1 MKRATGALLV
11 LCCLAGC
18 EPASLPA
25 PSILSVDPERIPAG
39 GASVLTVQV
48 SAVLPVSVDYHT
60 QTVDTSQLGMTLLI
74 AGQEAEIAFAEPDG
88 KLTVAVP
95 EGLSQGAYDVQLEL
109 ADGREAVRVEAFSV
123 VSAMTFG
130 GDGGTPADGGAAEMP
145 GELLAR
151 GGLTGYQI
159 DPIGEQVRGVP
170 FKVTLRAVGPAASS
184 FQGTGVLRASKGK
197 AAHITTGAFVGG
209 VRQEELAI
217 DKPGGQVFLMIED
230 TLGNKGLSNSF
241 RVRPN

>member
-1 MKRATGALLV
+1 V
-11 LCCLAGC
+11 
-18 EPASLPA
+18 E
-25 PSILSVDPERIPAG
+25 PERIPAR

-123 VSAMTFG
+123 VPN
-130 GDGGTPADGGAAEMP
+130 DGGEAGMP
-145 GELLAR
+145 GEIMAR

-170 FKVTLRAVGPAASS
+170 FKITLRAVGPAASS
-184 FQGTGVLRASKGK
+184 FQGTGVLRASRGR
-197 AAHITTGAFVGG
+197 AAPITTGAFVGG
-209 VRQEELAI
+209 VRQEELAV
-217 DKPGGQVFLMIED
+217 DKSGGQVFLMIED
-230 TLGNKGLSNSF
+230 TLGNKGLSNPF